1 MPLRSWGM
9 QCPRGKSLALAVPL
23 LLGYGARECS
33 LRLCPRL
40 QSTKDRSLHMIEY
53 YFAMERN
60 KVLIHTATWMNLENL
75 MLSERS

>member
-1 MPLRSWGM
+1 MPLRSRGM

-40 QSTKDRSLHMIEY
+40 QSTKDPGGE
-53 YFAMERN
+53 E
-60 KVLIHTATWMNLENL
+60 W
-75 MLSERS
+75 